1 MSILSI
7 INGERFQEKV
17 THSSHPIGIFDS
29 GVGGLTVLRALR
41 EAMPYERL
49 VYFAD
54 SANVPYGEKTPD
66 QIKAFSR
73 QILAWMQNDLGVKLV
88 IAACHTSSALAL
100 NEVAREFNIPVIG
113 TIDPTVAAI
122 LRDKQHNRI
131 GIIATPASANN
142 RTHETALLKSGYQ
155 GLIHTIACREFV
167 PLIESGNL
175 DGTQLHEITQHYL
188 EPFHAMN
195 LTTLIYGCTH
205 YPWIADIIAQYLP
218 PQVVCID
225 PAQSIVAQTH
235 KTLTQSSLVNPAT
248 ISPGIDFYCSG
259 RADQFA
265 DFTRRFLRMPLPAV
279 KLKNF

>member
-1 MSILSI
+1 MP
-7 INGERFQEKV
+7 
-17 THSSHPIGIFDS
+17 SSHPIGIFDS

-41 EAMPYERL
+41 EAMPNERL

-54 SANVPYGEKTPD
+54 TANVPYGEKTPD
-66 QIKAFSR
+66 QIKGFSR

-100 NEVAREFNIPVIG
+100 NEVAKEFKIPVIG
-113 TIDPTVAAI
+113 TIDPTVAAV
-122 LRDKQHNRI
+122 LQDKKHNRI

-142 RTHETALLKSGYQ
+142 RTHETALIQSGYQ

-175 DGTQLHEITQHYL
+175 EGPQLHEFTQQYL

-205 YPWIADIIAQYLP
+205 YPWIADIISQYLP
-218 PQVVCID
+218 PLVVCID
-225 PAQSIVAQTH
+225 PAQHIVVQTNHTLAQNA
-235 KTLTQSSLVNPAT
+235 LLNQAS
-248 ISPGIDFYCSG
+248 ISPPVDFYCSA
-259 RADQFA
+259 RPNQFA
-265 DFTRRFLRMPLPAV
+265 EVTGRFLLMPAPAV
-279 KLKNF
+279 KLKIF